1 VALWALLARWVRA
14 GGGWAVASL
23 AAAMEFRILGPLEVR
38 ANGRAMEISGAKR
51 RALLAVLVLQANRP
65 VSTQRLALALWGHDA
80 PPGAIKAVQVQVSR
94 LRRTLGE
101 TGVLETTPAG
111 YRLLVGPGEL
121 DLDRVERAMAAGRD
135 ALAAGHADHA
145 AELLHGALR
154 LWHGAPLE
162 EFAWAPFAPPEIRR
176 LEELR
181 LSAVEMRV
189 EAELATGH
197 HAELVAELQR
207 LTNEHPWRERLHVQ
221 LMLALYRS
229 GRQAEALAAYRDARA
244 VLVEQLGIEPG
255 AELHNIHQAVLAH
268 DATLDAPTTALRRA
282 GALPA
287 APNRTIGRATDIR
300 TLTARLRAGE
310 TRLLTLTGP
319 GGVGKTRLALEAARA
334 VADEF
339 ADGTGFVS
347 LAAVERPADVAAAI
361 ISAFRIV
368 PLPGESDE
376 EAVERVLAAKHVL
389 LVVDNCEHLLAAAAF
404 IGRLATTGPGVTVLA
419 TSREPLNVQ
428 PEQVHPVLPLALPEP
443 GTEADL
449 GALADVDAVALF
461 CERARAHDP
470 DFELNEEHAGAVA
483 TICRR
488 LDGLPLAIELAAAR
502 CGLLAPAEIAA
513 RLHTALGAGGRD
525 APARQRTLRATL
537 DWSHGLLD
545 ADEQACFAH
554 FAVFT
559 GGAEVPAT
567 ETITRANVATLE
579 RLVAKSLL
587 VRRREPRQPTRLGML
602 ETVRAYAGERLAA
615 LPDGEAIRER
625 HFGYFL
631 ALAQRH
637 GTDTVL
643 DGPERREHLA
653 RLDGEIGNL
662 RTALQWAADQGAPD
676 RVLELAS
683 ALVDYWMRR
692 ERYPE
697 AVDWLLPAVRSAD
710 ATGNPSLRARALS
723 KVCWP
728 LWALGSRDELLPL
741 LSEAE
746 AIASTLA
753 EPATRAEVLCDCAA
767 VMCVSG
773 RSEAAAPVAD
783 EAFACA
789 NASGDAWLI
798 AKTAEA
804 RAMAAGSP
812 EELRER
818 VEQTA
823 PLLERVGNARRLVGL
838 LTFAAGSALG
848 RGRDDD
854 AGTYLQR
861 ALPLARELDE
871 HSTWMHGNI
880 GLFALLGGDLEPARD
895 AFHEQLT
902 LGRDLVMPLA
912 ASQAL
917 SGLAAVAATENKLEL
932 AARLAG
938 AGAAHRS
945 RVPDDPVA
953 ARLDLSFL
961 QPARTRL
968 GADCWDIGFSEGA
981 ALSIEAAIRYGLEG
995 PHEPSQG
1002 LAPRH
1007 PR

>member
-1 VALWALLARWVRA
+1 
-14 GGGWAVASL
+14 
-23 AAAMEFRILGPLEVR
+23 MEFRILGPLEVR
-38 ANGRAMEISGAKR
+38 ADGRAVEISGTKR
-51 RALLAVLVLQANRP
+51 RAMLAVLALEANQS
-65 VSTQRLALALWGHDA
+65 VSVERLALALWGEDA

-94 LRRTLGE
+94 LRRTLGQ
-101 TGVLETTPAG
+101 TGVLETTHEG

-121 DLDRVERAMAAGRD
+121 DLECFEG
-135 ALAAGHADHA
+135 ALAAGRQALAAGDPYRA

-154 LWHGAPLE
+154 LWRGPPLE

-176 LEELR
+176 LDELR
-181 LSAVEMRV
+181 LSTLESRV
-189 EAELATGH
+189 EAELAAGR

-207 LTNEHPWRERLHVQ
+207 LTSAHPWRERLHAQ

-229 GRQAEALAAYRDARA
+229 GRQAEALAAYQHARA
-244 VLVEQLGIEPG
+244 VLVAQLGIEPG
-255 AELHNIHQAVLAH
+255 AELHSIHQAVLAH
-268 DATLDAPTTALRRA
+268 DAALDVPTTAPRRA
-282 GALPA
+282 SALPA
-287 APNRTIGRATDIR
+287 TPNRTIGRAADIR

-334 VADEF
+334 VAADF
-339 ADGTGFVS
+339 ADGTAFVS
-347 LAAVERPADVAAAI
+347 LAAVERPGDVGAAI
-361 ISAFRIV
+361 ISALAIA
-368 PLPGESDE
+368 PLSGESDE
-376 EAVERVLAAKHVL
+376 EAVERVLAAKQVL
-389 LVVDNCEHLLAAAAF
+389 LVVDNCEHLMAAAPF
-404 IGRLATTGPGVTVLA
+404 IGRLPATGPGVAVLA
-419 TSREPLNVQ
+419 TSRQPLTVQ
-428 PEQVHPVLPLALPEP
+428 AEQVYPVLPLALPEP

-449 GALADVDAVALF
+449 GTVASVDAIALF
-461 CERARAHDP
+461 CERARARDP
-470 DFELNEEHAGAVA
+470 DFELNEEHASAVA
-483 TICRR
+483 AICRR

-502 CGLLAPAEIAA
+502 CGLLSPTEIAA
-513 RLHTALGAGGRD
+513 RLHMALGTGARD

-545 ADEQACFAH
+545 AEEQACFAR

-559 GGAEVPAT
+559 GGACVPAA
-567 ETITRANVATLE
+567 ETITGAGVATLE
-579 RLVAKSLL
+579 WLVAKSLL
-587 VRRREPRQPTRLGML
+587 VRRAEARRPTRLGML
-602 ETVRAYAGERLAA
+602 ETVRAYACERFAA
-615 LPDGEAIRER
+615 LPDGESIREG

-631 ALAQRH
+631 SLARRH
-637 GTDTVL
+637 GIDSAL

-653 RLDGEIGNL
+653 CLDSEVGNL
-662 RTALQWAADQGAPD
+662 RAALQWAAERGATARILD
-676 RVLELAS
+676 LAS

-697 AVDWLLPAVRSAD
+697 AVDWLLPAIRSSD
-710 ATGNPSLRARALS
+710 AAGDPALRARALG

-741 LSEAE
+741 LSEAK
-746 AIASTLA
+746 AIARTLTD
-753 EPATRAEVLCDCAA
+753 PATRAEVLCDCAG
-767 VMCVSG
+767 VMSVSG
-773 RSEAAAPVAD
+773 RPEAAAPVAD

-789 NASGDAWLI
+789 NATGDAWLI

-823 PLLERVGNARRLVGL
+823 PLLERVGDARRLVSL
-838 LTFAAGSALG
+838 LTFAASAALG
-848 RGRDDD
+848 SGRDGD
-854 AGTYLQR
+854 AATYLHR

-871 HSTWMHGNI
+871 HSTWLHGNI
-880 GLFALLGGDLEPARD
+880 GLFALLTGDLEPARN
-895 AFHEQLT
+895 AFREQLT

-945 RVPDDPVA
+945 RVPDDPVG
-953 ARLDLSFL
+953 ARIDSTFL
-961 QPARTRL
+961 EPARTRL
-968 GADCWDIGFSEGA
+968 GADGWDTAFGEGA
-981 ALSIEAAIRYGLEG
+981 ALSIEAATLYGLDG
-995 PHEPSQG
+995 PPAPGRDLASPSS
-1002 LAPRH
+1002 AVAAANH
-1007 PR
+1007 